1 MASGGGVKPSNNATF
16 VGLTKRFFEG
26 IKKKCCEL
34 SLVNSELTNNKQTN
48 DNNVNSPLSWIIASL
63 GQVAHFTSVVIR
75 NVLATSGWVR
85 SAHTAPYAKS
95 AHNSQL
101 TKFAFTLA
109 ETLVV
114 MGIIGVVAALT
125 IPNLN
130 QSTGDR
136 EKVAKLKKVYS
147 NLEDAFGRATAVYG
161 PVDEWFIN
169 DNNNEVTMSERFAN
183 RVTEFMKVS
192 KNCASDENG
201 CMATGPYKDLD
212 GSATGLNF
220 VEHAYFQTFPKYLF
234 ADGTAIAFTIVTG
247 SCNEDYSSS
256 DTTNN
261 PLRDGCGG
269 FYVDIDGAKGANTIG
284 KDLFLFFITK
294 TGVYP
299 TGSKLSSDDDDCFK
313 NSSACAAWVIETGNM
328 DYLKANKGVCPNGT
342 TLSWENT
349 SCK

>member
-1 MASGGGVKPSNNATF
+1 MKNIVNTGAWHRGGEKPSNNATF
-16 VGLTKRFFEG
+16 VDLVKRFFES

-34 SLVNSELTNNKQTN
+34 SLVNSESTNNKQLN
-48 DNNVNSPLSWIIASL
+48 DNKIDSPLTI
-63 GQVAHFTSVVIR
+63 HKR
-75 NVLATSGWVR
+75 
-85 SAHTAPYAKS
+85 
-95 AHNSQL
+95 QL

-161 PVDEWFIN
+161 PIDEWIQS
-169 DNNNEVTMSERFAN
+169 DDALEMSTKYAERFID
-183 RVTEFMKVS
+183 FFKVS
-192 KNCASDENG
+192 KNCETSGDDACLHGSNG
-201 CMATGPYKDLD
+201 YAFNL
-212 GSATGLNF
+212 
-220 VEHAYFQTFPKYLF
+220 
-234 ADGTAIAFTIVTG
+234 ADGTSLEFYIKYANCDYNTG
-247 SCNEDYSSS
+247 DDQLYSNDY
-256 DTTNN
+256 
-261 PLRDGCGG
+261 CGE
-269 FYVDIDGAKGANTIG
+269 VMTDIDGSYRG
-284 KDLFLFFITK
+284 KNKEGIDRFRFYVTK
-294 TGVYP
+294 QGIVPYGT
-299 TGSKLSSDDDDCFK
+299 K
-313 NSSACAAWVIETGNM
+313 NSKAGEDLKCLTEFVLCTAWVIDNGNM